1 MPINPELKH
10 LYPPDW
16 KAISLR
22 IRFERAGGKCERC
35 EAPHGWFRR
44 ADEPDLFFDS
54 LEEAVL
60 YSDNVHEDDTSI
72 SRVVLTTAH
81 LNHDPSDN
89 REENLAALCQRC
101 HLAHDLKHHLQSR
114 RINRE
119 KASGQ
124 QRLFERF
131 ARSSPETSSASA
143 ITTNVEGGL
152 Q

>member
-35 EAPHGWFRR
+35 GVPHGALRDRESSRYVTAEELQELKTETVPF
-44 ADEPDLFFDS
+44 DLDAAAF
-54 LEEAVL
+54 
-60 YSDNVHEDDTSI
+60 I
-72 SRVVLTTAH
+72 VLTTAH

-119 KASGQ
+119 KAVGQ
-124 QRLFERF
+124 LRLFER
-131 ARSSPETSSASA
+131 R
-143 ITTNVEGGL
+143 
-152 Q
+152 

>member
-22 IRFERAGGKCERC
+22 VRFERAGGKCEHC
-35 EAPHGWFRR
+35 EAPHGWFRDQYDVLHDPATWAGLQTNGFHWR
-44 ADEPDLFFDS
+44 AS
-54 LEEAVL
+54 K
-60 YSDNVHEDDTSI
+60 I
-72 SRVVLTTAH
+72 VLTTAH

-119 KASGQ
+119 KATGQ
-124 QRLFERF
+124 QRLFER
-131 ARSSPETSSASA
+131 S
-143 ITTNVEGGL
+143 
-152 Q
+152 